1 MPRFNLRLPFCI
13 SVSLKRCTP
22 PHPVRL
28 AAVLVFFTLVWQAVL
43 LGLEALFGVHIGDTP
58 FSELVLIAVIAG
70 VCAAICRET
79 WSAYLA
85 FLTSGFL
92 SSQLA
97 PWAGLLPVAVV
108 ALHRLTWRYEVAVH
122 RWRRMR
128 TVPSLSTRDKVRLC
142 LHDVQPQLSFWRI
155 ARELRERNNGRR
167 RRSS

>member
-1 MPRFNLRLPFCI
+1 MPRFNLRLPFSI

-108 ALHRLTWRYEVAVH
+108 ALHRLNVA
-122 RWRRMR
+122 
-128 TVPSLSTRDKVRLC
+128 
-142 LHDVQPQLSFWRI
+142 
-155 ARELRERNNGRR
+155 LRGRR
-167 RRSS
+167 APLAPHAHGSVALDARQGAAVPARRAAAAEFLADRPGAP